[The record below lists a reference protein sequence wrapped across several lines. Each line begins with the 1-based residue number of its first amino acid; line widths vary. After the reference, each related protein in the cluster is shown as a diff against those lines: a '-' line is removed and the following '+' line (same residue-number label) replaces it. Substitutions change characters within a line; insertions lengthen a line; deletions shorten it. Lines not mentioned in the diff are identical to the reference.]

1 MELLYRQRACTAGG
15 MIQLPIRCKAGTGAA
30 SCFLRF
36 GEHRGLRVSYGESRK
51 NTVHL
56 QMCVIG

>member
-1 MELLYRQRACTAGG
+1 MELIYRQRACCGWYDSAAFKVQGRY
-15 MIQLPIRCKAGTGAA
+15 RCGP
-30 SCFLRF
+30 CFLRF